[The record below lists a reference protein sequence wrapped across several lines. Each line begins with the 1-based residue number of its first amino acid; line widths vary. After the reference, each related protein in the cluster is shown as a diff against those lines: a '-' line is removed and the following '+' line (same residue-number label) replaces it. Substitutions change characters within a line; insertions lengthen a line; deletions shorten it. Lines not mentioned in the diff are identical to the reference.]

1 METEHSTPGKL
12 VKVSTQVDFIEEQS
26 DQYQDRFVFSY
37 TITIENNSDKTMQLI
52 SRSWLITDADGNK
65 VSVEG
70 DGVVGQQPI
79 LQSGQ
84 RYRYSSGSIIKTPFG
99 TMEGFYTMKD
109 LQGNQHNV
117 AIPVFGLS
125 VPNIVN

>member
-1 METEHSTPGKL
+1 MINVEKL
-12 VKVSTQVDFIEEQS
+12 VKINTQVHFIEEQS

-37 TITIENNSDKTMQLI
+37 IITIENNSAKTLQLM

-65 VSVEG
+65 VAVEG

-79 LQSGQ
+79 IQSGQ
-84 RYRYSSGSIIKTPFG
+84 RYRYTSGSIIKTPIG

-109 LQGNQHNV
+109 LQGGMHRV
-117 AIPVFGLS
+117 EIPVFSLAI
-125 VPNIVN
+125 PNILN

>member
-1 METEHSTPGKL
+1 MIDVEKL
-12 VKVSTQVDFIEEQS
+12 VKINTQVHFIEEQS

-37 TITIENNSDKTMQLI
+37 IITIENNSDKTLQLM

-65 VSVEG
+65 VAVEG

-79 LQSGQ
+79 IQSGQ
-84 RYRYSSGSIIKTPFG
+84 RYRYTSGSIIKTPIG

-109 LQGNQHNV
+109 LQGGLLKV
-117 AIPVFGLS
+117 EIPVFSLAI
-125 VPNIVN
+125 PNILN

>member
-1 METEHSTPGKL
+1 METTQANPGQL

-26 DQYQDRFVFSY
+26 DQYQHRFVFSY

-52 SRSWLITDADGNK
+52 SRSWLSAGADGNK
-65 VSVEG
+65 VSVER

-84 RYRYSSGSIIKTPFG
+84 RYSYSSGSILKTPIG

-109 LQGNQHNV
+109 LLGNQHKV
-117 AIPVFGLS
+117 DIPVFGLS
-125 VPNIVN
+125 VPNILN

>member
-1 METEHSTPGKL
+1 METTQANPGQL

-70 DGVVGQQPI
+70 DGVVGQQPV

-84 RYRYSSGSIIKTPFG
+84 RYRYSSGSILKTPIG

-109 LQGNQHNV
+109 LQGNQHKV
-117 AIPVFGLS
+117 EIPVFGLS
-125 VPNIVN
+125 VPNILN